1 MLPNIQIEEIV
12 KKMLE
17 ALPID
22 VSEIQAD
29 IKEKIRLSLQA
40 TLSKLDLVSREE
52 FDIQTH
58 VLAKTREKVEQLEKQ
73 VQELI
78 NQKK

>member
-1 MLPNIQIEEIV
+1 MLPYIQIEEITKRV
-12 KKMLE
+12 LE

-22 VSEIQAD
+22 FSEIHAD
-29 IKEKIRLSLQA
+29 IQDKIKLTLQA

-58 VLAKTREKVEQLEKQ
+58 VLSKTREKVECLEKQ

-78 NQKK
+78 NTKS

>member
-58 VLAKTREKVEQLEKQ
+58 VLAKTREKVELLEKQ